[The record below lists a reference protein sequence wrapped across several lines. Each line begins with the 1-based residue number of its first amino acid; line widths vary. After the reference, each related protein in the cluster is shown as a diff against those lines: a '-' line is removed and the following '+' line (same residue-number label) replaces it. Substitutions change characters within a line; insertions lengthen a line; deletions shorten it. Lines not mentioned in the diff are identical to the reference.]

1 MPRTLLICFVFEL
14 TVRGGMVSLSMAY
27 RQNCCPDSRHMYQC
41 QEVVCASMILIA
53 VMMIMIIWAI
63 DRVGVPVSHQFVS
76 SRVPT
81 R

>member
-1 MPRTLLICFVFEL
+1 
-14 TVRGGMVSLSMAY
+14 
-27 RQNCCPDSRHMYQC
+27 MYQC